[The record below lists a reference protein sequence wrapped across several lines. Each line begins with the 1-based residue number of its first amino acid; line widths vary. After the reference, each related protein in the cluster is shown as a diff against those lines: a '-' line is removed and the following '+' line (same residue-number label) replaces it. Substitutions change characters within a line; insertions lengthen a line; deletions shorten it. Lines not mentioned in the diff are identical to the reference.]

1 MPWIWPGIAAASA
14 KLIGSLFGIQETQ
27 YLAIGMLILMGAILS
42 LGPVL
47 YKTVE
52 RFQKLLIG
60 VGVPSVFLLT
70 IFLARQHHWVDLA
83 NGLMG
88 KGPDYWLLPAGIP
101 IASFL
106 AALAYAGAGG
116 NLNLAQSFYVKAKG
130 YGMGKYA
137 GRITSLL
144 TGKKEE
150 VSLTGAKFECTEEN
164 VKTFKEWWKN
174 INIEHFLVFWVTG
187 SVTIL
192 LLALLS
198 YVTTY
203 GTGQDIPGINFV
215 LLEAAEIGKQLFP
228 FAGTF
233 FLIVAGLTLFG
244 TQLTVFDATSRILS
258 ENVILASKDKI
269 SSKKLP
275 KIYYGVLWLQIF
287 AGITIFLTGFTEPL
301 QLLILAAVLNAFA
314 MFVHVGLTLW
324 LNKTS
329 LEDELKPKL
338 LRTTAMV
345 LAFLFY
351 GGFSIYTILDRFFL

>member
-1 MPWIWPGIAAASA
+1 
-14 KLIGSLFGIQETQ
+14 
-27 YLAIGMLILMGAILS
+27 
-42 LGPVL
+42 
-47 YKTVE
+47 
-52 RFQKLLIG
+52 
-60 VGVPSVFLLT
+60 
-70 IFLARQHHWVDLA
+70 
-83 NGLMG
+83 
-88 KGPDYWLLPAGIP
+88 
-101 IASFL
+101 
-106 AALAYAGAGG
+106 
-116 NLNLAQSFYVKAKG
+116 
-130 YGMGKYA
+130 
-137 GRITSLL
+137 
-144 TGKKEE
+144 
-150 VSLTGAKFECTEEN
+150 
-164 VKTFKEWWKN
+164 
-174 INIEHFLVFWVTG
+174 
-187 SVTIL
+187 
-192 LLALLS
+192 
-198 YVTTY
+198 VTTY

>member
-1 MPWIWPGIAAASA
+1 
-14 KLIGSLFGIQETQ
+14 
-27 YLAIGMLILMGAILS
+27 
-42 LGPVL
+42 
-47 YKTVE
+47 
-52 RFQKLLIG
+52 
-60 VGVPSVFLLT
+60 
-70 IFLARQHHWVDLA
+70 
-83 NGLMG
+83 
-88 KGPDYWLLPAGIP
+88 
-101 IASFL
+101 
-106 AALAYAGAGG
+106 
-116 NLNLAQSFYVKAKG
+116 
-130 YGMGKYA
+130 
-137 GRITSLL
+137 L